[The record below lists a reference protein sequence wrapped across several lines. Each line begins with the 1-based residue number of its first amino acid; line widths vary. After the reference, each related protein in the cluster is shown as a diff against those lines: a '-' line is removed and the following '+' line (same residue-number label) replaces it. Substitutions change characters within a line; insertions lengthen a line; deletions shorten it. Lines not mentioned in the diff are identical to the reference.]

1 MMRIYGID
9 DKSLKEGKVW
19 VRIRGTNPTIQRQVS
34 EIAYDDT
41 LEAVVFRY
49 AEEHSRRIVHM
60 ANLDILIRD

>member
-19 VRIRGTNPTIQRQVS
+19 VRIRGTNLTIQRQVG

-49 AEEHSRRIVHM
+49 REEHSRRIVHM
-60 ANLDILIRD
+60 TNLDILIRD